1 MITCRD
7 AVESDMKAVARL
19 HEACFQGTFI
29 ASLGEELIA
38 DYYRE
43 FLQEGGPFVLAF
55 EDEKLV
61 GLCMGYYAGSGARN
75 AFVSKNKGRLVRR
88 LLALCLSLNR
98 VAIKKCFGYVFSR
111 KKAASVPRAEADPSL
126 DIVGSHV
133 REFVGTPENV
143 VGESPSTR
151 KWGTRCARRVQ
162 TSTRCINHC
171 PNDCYEIERRTGKP
185 DVRVRLRP
193 EPPTQIRR

>member
-7 AVESDMKAVARL
+7 AVESDMKAVAEL
-19 HEACFQGTFI
+19 HETCFRGTFI
-29 ASLGEELIA
+29 ASLGEDLIA

-55 EDEKLV
+55 DDERLV

-88 LLALCLSLNR
+88 LMKLCLSFNK

-111 KKAASVPRAEADPSL
+111 RKAASAPRAEADLLSICVLDEYRGKKVSRRLLEEFEQRVSAAGKKDVTLSVYKSNGRAIAFYKKMGYSVCEKGTDEYKMYKSL
-126 DIVGSHV
+126 
-133 REFVGTPENV
+133 
-143 VGESPSTR
+143 GE
-151 KWGTRCARRVQ
+151 
-162 TSTRCINHC
+162 
-171 PNDCYEIERRTGKP
+171 
-185 DVRVRLRP
+185 
-193 EPPTQIRR
+193 

>member
-19 HEACFQGTFI
+19 HEACFRGTFI
-29 ASLGEELIA
+29 ASLGEALIA

-88 LLALCLSLNR
+88 LLALCLSLNK
-98 VAIKKCFGYVFSR
+98 VAIRKCFGYVFSR
-111 KKAASVPRAEADPSL
+111 KKTAGAPRAEADLLSICVLDEYRGKKVSRRLLEEFEQRVSAAGKKDVTLSVYKSNGRAIAFYKKMGYSVCEKGTDEYKMYKSL
-126 DIVGSHV
+126 S
-133 REFVGTPENV
+133 E
-143 VGESPSTR
+143 
-151 KWGTRCARRVQ
+151 
-162 TSTRCINHC
+162 
-171 PNDCYEIERRTGKP
+171 
-185 DVRVRLRP
+185 
-193 EPPTQIRR
+193 

>member
-19 HEACFQGTFI
+19 HEACFRGTFI
-29 ASLGEELIA
+29 ASLGEALIA

-43 FLQEGGPFVLAF
+43 FLREGGPFVLAF

-75 AFVSKNKGRLVRR
+75 AFVSKNKGRLARW

-111 KKAASVPRAEADPSL
+111 KKAASAPRAEADLLSICVLDEYRGKKVSRRLLEEFEQRVSAAGKKDVTLSVYKSNGRAIAFYKKMGYSVCEKGTDEYKMYKSL
-126 DIVGSHV
+126 S
-133 REFVGTPENV
+133 E
-143 VGESPSTR
+143 
-151 KWGTRCARRVQ
+151 
-162 TSTRCINHC
+162 
-171 PNDCYEIERRTGKP
+171 
-185 DVRVRLRP
+185 
-193 EPPTQIRR
+193 

>member
-1 MITCRD
+1 MITCCD

-19 HEACFQGTFI
+19 HEACFRGTFI
-29 ASLGEELIA
+29 ASLGEALIA

-75 AFVSKNKGRLVRR
+75 AFVSKNKGRLARR
-88 LLALCLSLNR
+88 LLALCLSLNK

-111 KKAASVPRAEADPSL
+111 KKAASAPRAEADLLSICVLDEYRGKKVSRRLLEEFEQRVSAAGKKDVTLSVYKSNGRAIAFYKKMGYSVCEKGIDEYKMYKSL
-126 DIVGSHV
+126 S
-133 REFVGTPENV
+133 E
-143 VGESPSTR
+143 
-151 KWGTRCARRVQ
+151 
-162 TSTRCINHC
+162 
-171 PNDCYEIERRTGKP
+171 
-185 DVRVRLRP
+185 
-193 EPPTQIRR
+193 

>member
-7 AVESDMKAVARL
+7 AVESDMKTVARL

-55 EDEKLV
+55 EEEKPV

-75 AFVSKNKGRLVRR
+75 AFVSKNKGRLARR

-111 KKAASVPRAEADPSL
+111 KKAAGDPRAEADLLSICVLDEYRGKKVSRRLLEEFEQRVSAAGKKDVTLSVYKSNGRAIAFYKKMGYSVCEKGTDEYKMYKSL
-126 DIVGSHV
+126 S
-133 REFVGTPENV
+133 E
-143 VGESPSTR
+143 
-151 KWGTRCARRVQ
+151 
-162 TSTRCINHC
+162 
-171 PNDCYEIERRTGKP
+171 
-185 DVRVRLRP
+185 
-193 EPPTQIRR
+193 

>member
-19 HEACFQGTFI
+19 HEACFRGTFI

-38 DYYRE
+38 DYYLE

-75 AFVSKNKGRLVRR
+75 AFVSKNKGRLARR
-88 LLALCLSLNR
+88 LMKLCLSFNK

-111 KKAASVPRAEADPSL
+111 KKAASAPRAEADLLSICVLDEYRGKKVSRRLLEEFEQRVSAAGKKDVTLSVYKSNGRAIAFYKKMGYSVCEKGTDEYKMYKSL
-126 DIVGSHV
+126 S
-133 REFVGTPENV
+133 E
-143 VGESPSTR
+143 
-151 KWGTRCARRVQ
+151 
-162 TSTRCINHC
+162 
-171 PNDCYEIERRTGKP
+171 
-185 DVRVRLRP
+185 
-193 EPPTQIRR
+193 

>member
-19 HEACFQGTFI
+19 HEACFRGTFI
-29 ASLGEELIA
+29 ASLGDELIA

-55 EDEKLV
+55 EDDKLV

-75 AFVSKNKGRLVRR
+75 AFVSKNKGRLARR
-88 LLALCLSLNR
+88 LLALCLSFNK

-111 KKAASVPRAEADPSL
+111 KKAASAPRAEADLLSICVLDEYRGKKVSRRLLEEFEQRVSAAGKKDVTLSVYKSNGRAIAFYKKMGYSVCEKGTDEYKMYKSL
-126 DIVGSHV
+126 
-133 REFVGTPENV
+133 
-143 VGESPSTR
+143 GE
-151 KWGTRCARRVQ
+151 
-162 TSTRCINHC
+162 
-171 PNDCYEIERRTGKP
+171 
-185 DVRVRLRP
+185 
-193 EPPTQIRR
+193 

>member
-43 FLQEGGPFVLAF
+43 FLQEGGPFVLAL
-55 EDEKLV
+55 EEEKLV
-61 GLCMGYYAGSGARN
+61 GLCMGYYIGSGARN
-75 AFVSKNKGRLVRR
+75 AFVSKNKGRLARR
-88 LLALCLSLNR
+88 LLALCLSLNK

-111 KKAASVPRAEADPSL
+111 KKAASAPRAEADLLSICVLDEYRGKTVSRRLLEEFEQRVSAAGKKDVTLSVYKSNGRAIAFYKKMGYSVCEKGTDEYKMYKSL
-126 DIVGSHV
+126 S
-133 REFVGTPENV
+133 E
-143 VGESPSTR
+143 
-151 KWGTRCARRVQ
+151 
-162 TSTRCINHC
+162 
-171 PNDCYEIERRTGKP
+171 
-185 DVRVRLRP
+185 
-193 EPPTQIRR
+193 